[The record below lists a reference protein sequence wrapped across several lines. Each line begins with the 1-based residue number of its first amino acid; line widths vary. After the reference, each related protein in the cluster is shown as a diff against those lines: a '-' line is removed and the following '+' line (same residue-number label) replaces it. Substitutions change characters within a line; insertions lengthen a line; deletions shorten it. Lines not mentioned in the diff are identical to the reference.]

1 MTELKKK
8 NVLLDYIKP
17 GRAVITGASAGLG
30 LCFANKLAEYGFD
43 LVLIARRT
51 GRLQDIA
58 SRLESEYSIRCEI
71 IPADLALVQDIEKV
85 ADSIKQISNLD
96 ILINNAGFATLG
108 YFTDVPI
115 EKDMRMLHV
124 HMTTPIQF
132 TYAALQIMRK
142 RKQGVII
149 NVSSLG
155 AYILTPGN
163 VLYDATK
170 SFLITFSENLRAEV
184 QGLGIKIQALC
195 PGFVSTEF
203 HEVGDLKNY
212 DKSAVPDSSWMTPE
226 SVVSQSLE
234 ALEKNKK
241 TIFIPGRKKRF
252 IKWLYMNSSLV
263 RYVFQQKFE
272 DIEQNIKARN
282 ANKSYM

>member
-1 MTELKKK
+1 MTESKK
-8 NVLLDYIKP
+8 NKVLLDYKNP

-30 LCFANKLAEYGFD
+30 LCFANKIAEYGFD
-43 LVLIARRT
+43 LVLIARRKE
-51 GRLQDIA
+51 RLQDIA
-58 SRLESEYSIRCEI
+58 TKLESEHSIRCEI
-71 IPADLALVQDIEKV
+71 IPADLALVEDIEKV
-85 ADSIKQISNLD
+85 ADKIKQIPNLD

-108 YFTDVPI
+108 YFADVPI
-115 EKDMRMLHV
+115 EKNMRMLHV
-124 HMTTPIQF
+124 HMTAPVLF
-132 TYAALQIMRK
+132 TNAALQIMRK

-170 SFLITFSENLRAEV
+170 SFLNTFSENLRAEV
-184 QGLGIKIQALC
+184 QDLGIKIQALC

-203 HEVGDLKNY
+203 HEVGDLKNF

-226 SVVSQSLE
+226 SVVSLSLKE
-234 ALEKNKK
+234 LEKSKK

-252 IKWLYMNSSLV
+252 IKWFYMNSSLV
-263 RYVFQQKFE
+263 RYLFQKKFE
-272 DIEQNIKARN
+272 EIEQNKKARN
-282 ANKSYM
+282 ANIGS

>member
-8 NVLLDYIKP
+8 NVLLDFKNP
-17 GRAVITGASAGLG
+17 GKALITGASAGLG

-43 LVLIARRT
+43 LVLIARRKE
-51 GRLQDIA
+51 RLQAIA
-58 SRLESEYSIRCEI
+58 TTLESEYSIQCEI
-71 IPADLALVQDIEKV
+71 IPADLSLVEDIEKV
-85 ADSIKQISNLD
+85 ADSIKQISNLE

-108 YFTDVPI
+108 YFADVPI

-124 HMTTPIQF
+124 HMTAPIQF
-132 TYAALQIMRK
+132 TCAALQIMRK

-170 SFLITFSENLRAEV
+170 SFLNTFSENLRAEV

-203 HEVGDLKNY
+203 HEVGDLKNF

-226 SVVSQSLE
+226 SVVSQSLK

-241 TIFIPGRKKRF
+241 TIFIPGWKKRF
-252 IKWLYMNSSLV
+252 TKWLYMNSSLV
-263 RYVFQQKFE
+263 RYLFQKKIE
-272 DIEQNIKARN
+272 DIERSTKARN
-282 ANKSYM
+282 DNNVP